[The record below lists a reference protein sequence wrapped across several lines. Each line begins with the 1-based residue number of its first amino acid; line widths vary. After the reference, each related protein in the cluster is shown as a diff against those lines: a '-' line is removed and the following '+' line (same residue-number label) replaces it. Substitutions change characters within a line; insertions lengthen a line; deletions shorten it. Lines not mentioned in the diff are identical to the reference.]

1 MIRGG
6 KWRRFLAA
14 ALCGAGML
22 TMAAPMAAASVRPCD
37 VGNHNDYGGGD
48 YGGGDY
54 GGGYGGYY
62 GDDDGGYD
70 DDGDYGSSSEVTP
83 VNLIFA
89 GVVILLIVV
98 MVSRQ
103 NRGKGDA
110 SVRTVTQPSE
120 APTPGNHDEEIL
132 RAIPWGGSRLQS
144 GCFPE
149 LGQGGIRHPPA
160 GLDGQRLD
168 ADSAL

>member
-1 MIRGG
+1 MIRVG

-14 ALCGAGML
+14 ALCSAGML
-22 TMAAPMAAASVRPCD
+22 IMAAPMAAASVRPCD

-103 NRGKGDA
+103 NRG
-110 SVRTVTQPSE
+110 
-120 APTPGNHDEEIL
+120 
-132 RAIPWGGSRLQS
+132 
-144 GCFPE
+144 
-149 LGQGGIRHPPA
+149 
-160 GLDGQRLD
+160 
-168 ADSAL
+168 

>member
-1 MIRGG
+1 
-6 KWRRFLAA
+6 
-14 ALCGAGML
+14 ML

-98 MVSRQ
+98 RYP
-103 NRGKGDA
+103 G
-110 SVRTVTQPSE
+110 RTGERATPLSAPSPSP
-120 APTPGNHDEEIL
+120 AKRRR
-132 RAIPWGGSRLQS
+132 RAITTRRFCGRSMGW
-144 GCFPE
+144 
-149 LGQGGIRHPPA
+149 IPPSV
-160 GLDGQRLD
+160 GML
-168 ADSAL
+168 S